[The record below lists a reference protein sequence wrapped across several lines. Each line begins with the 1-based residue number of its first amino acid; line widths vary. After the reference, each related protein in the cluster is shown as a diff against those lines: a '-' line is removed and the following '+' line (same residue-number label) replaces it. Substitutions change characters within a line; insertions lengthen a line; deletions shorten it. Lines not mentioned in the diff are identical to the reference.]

1 MFNNTRRRLAFL
13 NAAVFL
19 LVLAVL
25 GALLYAHM
33 RLRLLHETDE
43 SIKQAKTRLQQSA
56 HHLSE
61 LLRPD
66 ASSTEPLEK
75 LTYLMWDAKGKLV
88 GQSPPSS
95 LKKQTAERIGVRPDV
110 TAIRTVAAGGQNYRV
125 LTVSLSSPSPGGIT
139 AVGIVKSLGDVD
151 LTLQLLLA
159 DIVAAMIVGGVF
171 SIFAGMY
178 LAGRALVP
186 IRRSWDKQQRFVA
199 DASHELRT
207 PTAVIHAQTELLLQ
221 HPERSIEQES
231 PQIAVILKESR
242 RLGKLVD
249 DLLTLA
255 RSDSNQALIQPALLS
270 LDSLLF
276 EVTEPFRMLA
286 ESKGIEIVTEIDKPL
301 ALWGDEGR
309 IRQLLVIVLDNALK
323 YTPESGEI
331 RVAGRYASSHAVSIV
346 ISDTGCG
353 IAEEDLPRVFERFY
367 RGDKSRSRSQGGT
380 GLGLSIAEWIVEAH
394 GGSIR
399 IHSKVNEGTQV
410 EILLPRKPR
419 GIAPGR
425 SGLSKN

>member
-1 MFNNTRRRLAFL
+1 MFNRTRRRLVFL

-19 LVLAVL
+19 LVLSVL
-25 GALLYAHM
+25 GVLLYAHM

-43 SIKQAKTRLQQSA
+43 SMKQAKTQLQQSV

-66 ASSTEPLEK
+66 ASSTEPREK

-95 LKKQTAERIGVRPDV
+95 LEKHTTELIGDRPDV
-110 TAIRTVAAGGQNYRV
+110 TEIRTVSAGGQNYRV
-125 LTVSLSSPSPGGIT
+125 LTVSLASPSPEGIT

-151 LTLQLLLA
+151 RTLQLLLT
-159 DIVAAMIVGGVF
+159 DIVAAMIVGGVLSVF
-171 SIFAGMY
+171 VGMY
-178 LAGRALVP
+178 LAGRALIP
-186 IRRSWDKQQRFVA
+186 IRRSWDKQQRFVE

-242 RLGKLVD
+242 RLGRLVN

-276 EVTEPFRMLA
+276 EVTEPFRMFA
-286 ESKGIEIVTEIDKPL
+286 ESKGIEIIMEVEEPL
-301 ALWGDEGR
+301 ALWGDDNR

-331 RVAGRYASSHAVSIV
+331 RVTGRYASSQAVSIV
-346 ISDTGCG
+346 IADTGCG
-353 IAEEDLPRVFERFY
+353 IAAEDLPRVFERFY
-367 RGDKSRSRSQGGT
+367 RSDKSRSRSQGGT

-399 IHSKVNEGTQV
+399 VHSKVNEGTQV
-410 EILLPRKPR
+410 EMLFPRKPL

-425 SGLSKN
+425 SG